1 MPKDWKEITDDELL
15 NFDGSQT
22 SIIARYE
29 RIMQKR
35 STDAV
40 IGLENRLVGLMET
53 IYRASQGLQE
63 KADKLFSLNDD
74 ISRSQTRQQNILI
87 VLSVVVAV
95 STAAYTWIT
104 WQSVAAMREANDI
117 QRKVFQ
123 LQQSASSVQSTPN
136 PAVQGTL
143 RDQATHRPRP

>member
-1 MPKDWKEITDDELL
+1 MPKDWKEISDDELL
-15 NFDGSQT
+15 NYDGSQT
-22 SIIARYE
+22 AIIARYE

-40 IGLENRLVGLMET
+40 IGLENKLVGLTET

-63 KADKLFSLNDD
+63 KADKLFSLYDN
-74 ISRSQTRQQNILI
+74 ISRSQTRQQI
-87 VLSVVVAV
+87 VLIALSLVVAV

-117 QRKVFQ
+117 QRKVLQ
-123 LQQSASSVQSTPN
+123 LQQSASSVQSAPS
-136 PAVQGTL
+136 PAVQATL
-143 RDQATHRPRP
+143 RDKAAQRP